1 MRAFEWQ
8 RKKIARQASLAA
20 TALMFSA
27 AVSGAQAPARYK
39 AVWEPVSYKQDIDLH
54 SVFFVTP
61 DIGWASGDYGT
72 IIKTRDGGATWTA
85 ELGGTPG
92 SDARAIND
100 LRFVDQSTGFAVQA
114 TGIGDHTLLRTTDG
128 ENWEATGTVGQH
140 RGDYIFTSHEVGF
153 QSAKNQILATTDAGK
168 TWRPV
173 MSCAM
178 SVQVAGLTRNVRCE
192 MENFD
197 FPNPQVGYAMGPAA
211 GSKGVFLA
219 KTDNGGASWD
229 LSMVLPDE
237 SGHEGHLFF
246 TDANNG
252 VMCVIGG
259 KLFAT
264 SDGGKTWRGIAGV
277 DCPGKPEIR
286 FADPEVG
293 MAVAGNAWRYTADG
307 GKHWSSKA
315 VSFPAPANAFTL
327 PRRDRAYAVG
337 AHGMI
342 YRYRIVPVT
351 YSSSGAIDAPLVA
364 SFGSPLQ
371 EQVEQ
376 LLAQSQSLGGGSASS
391 AAATTAK
398 NSSGTGG
405 TSVLGKVQAL
415 LDLIGANVPQFL
427 SRYRNLNL
435 VFESARTSAALPG
448 WFETVK
454 EGFSSFKSAT
464 DKNAAQAALAQM
476 MSAADSLRTETRLAF
491 QNPSAHTP

>member
-1 MRAFEWQ
+1 MQEFEW
-8 RKKIARQASLAA
+8 KGGSIARQVGVAA
-20 TALMFSA
+20 AALVLSVALCSA
-27 AVSGAQAPARYK
+27 QVPNRFK
-39 AVWEPVSYKQDIDLH
+39 AVWEPVSYKQDLDLH

-61 DIGWASGDYGT
+61 DIGWASGDFGT

-85 ELGGTPG
+85 QLGGTPG
-92 SDARAIND
+92 SDAKAIND
-100 LRFVDQSTGFAVQA
+100 LRFIDHDTGFAAQV
-114 TGIGDHTLLRTTDG
+114 TGTGDHTLLRTTDG

-140 RGDYIFTSHEVGF
+140 RGDYIFTSAEVGF
-153 QSAKNQILATTDAGK
+153 QSARNQILATTDAGR

-173 MSCAM
+173 MNCATT
-178 SVQVAGLTRNVRCE
+178 VQVGGLTRNVRCE

-197 FPNPQVGYAMGPAA
+197 FPNPQIGYAMGPAA
-211 GSKGVFLA
+211 GAKGVFMA
-219 KTDNGGASWD
+219 KTENGGANWE
-229 LSMVLPDE
+229 LWMVLPDE

-264 SDGGKTWRGIAGV
+264 SDGGKTWRGIAGN

-315 VSFPAPANAFTL
+315 VSFPAAVNAFTL

-337 AHGMI
+337 AHGMV
-342 YRYRIVPVT
+342 YRYKVVPVT
-351 YSSSGAIDAPLVA
+351 YTSAGAIDAPVVA

-371 EQVEQ
+371 EQVEM
-376 LLAQSQSLGGGSASS
+376 LLTQSQTLGGGSAS
-391 AAATTAK
+391 AAAPAK
-398 NSSGTGG
+398 NTATASA

-427 SRYRNLNL
+427 ARYRNLNL
-435 VFESARTSAALPG
+435 VFEGARTSAALPG
-448 WFETVK
+448 WLETVK
-454 EGFSSFKSAT
+454 EGFSSFKSAP

-476 MSAADSLRTETRLAF
+476 MSAADSLRIETRLAF
-491 QNPSAHTP
+491 QTSAAHAP